1 VNGGKFVEYPE
12 NQNSYCN
19 NSAGVVAFTSFF
31 GIYKHKKE
39 LYVKNNTIAKLFT
52 TALCA
57 VALFGCKGS
66 TSSDGTK
73 SEGKKVGQVMAEV
86 NGGSIT
92 TGDFERELKNLP
104 EYLKTMAD
112 TPQGRKEMLDTMVIR
127 ELILQQAAK
136 DGLDKGAEIDEKL
149 QDLKKRLIVE
159 SFLKKK
165 VEADTKV
172 TDADL
177 QKFYDENKDKF
188 KSGEQMKASH
198 ILVKTEKEAK
208 DILAQIKA
216 GGNFEELAKKNST
229 DSSSAKGGDLGWF
242 GNGSMVPVFEKAAS
256 ALKEGQISDVVK
268 SDFGFHIIKLTG
280 KRAAGVRPFDEV
292 KEQIKGAIMPTK
304 QQEVFQKIKE
314 ELKKTA
320 KINVKED
327 VLNGMGKKEE
337 PKTDEKK
344 TDEKKADD
352 KKPAEVPKPA
362 APEKK

>member
-1 VNGGKFVEYPE
+1 MK
-12 NQNSYCN
+12 
-19 NSAGVVAFTSFF
+19 
-31 GIYKHKKE
+31 
-39 LYVKNNTIAKLFT
+39 TITTAKLLT

-57 VALFGCKGS
+57 VALFGCKGGTPNSES
-66 TSSDGTK
+66 TSAGK
-73 SEGKKVGQVMAEV
+73 KEGKVMAEV

-92 TGDFERELKNLP
+92 TGDFQRELKNLP
-104 EYLKTMAD
+104 EYLKAMAD

-136 DGLDKGAEIDEKL
+136 DGLDKGPEIEEKL

-165 VEADTKV
+165 VETESKV
-172 TDADL
+172 SDEDL
-177 QKFYDENKDKF
+177 KKFYEQNKDKF
-188 KSGEQMKASH
+188 KTGEQIKASH

-216 GGNFEELAKKNST
+216 GGNFEELAKKHSV

-242 GNGSMVPVFEKAAS
+242 GKGSMVPAFEKAAL
-256 ALKEGQISDVVK
+256 ALKEGQVSDVVK
-268 SDFGFHIIKLTG
+268 SDFGYHIIKLTG
-280 KRAAGVRPFDEV
+280 KRAAGIRPLEEV
-292 KEQIKGAIMPTK
+292 KEQIKGAIMPSK

-320 KINVKED
+320 KITVKED
-327 VLNGMGKKEE
+327 VLNEMGGSKG
-337 PKTDEKK
+337 D
-344 TDEKKADD
+344 A
-352 KKPAEVPKPA
+352 KPAEPAKPAA